1 MKKIEEI
8 KTKSGKTQRCYDCVQ
23 YNCSDNINET
33 CMRYYDSDILT
44 TCLIRAGKECKNFEY
59 GGGAA

>member
-1 MKKIEEI
+1 MIKNEI
-8 KTKSGKTQRCYDCVQ
+8 VKTKTGETQRCFDCVQ
-23 YNCSDNINET
+23 YNCSNNIKET

-44 TCLIRAGKECKNFEY
+44 TCLIRVGKECKNFEH